1 MAWFRW
7 SRVLGI
13 VLLGVA
19 VAAVLLVRASDEP
32 RPWSTEQA
40 ADEYVAMA
48 APMTADLD
56 ALAALGSDAT
66 IEDWV
71 AVCRRLT
78 TSTAAYIEALDGG
91 AWDPALRP
99 FVDGAIATARSIRGW
114 FVECTTATSMEAL
127 DDLGPISA
135 RIEDENATANLRE
148 QLGLSPT

>member
-66 IEDWV
+66 ITDWV

-91 AWDPALRP
+91 AWDPALRALRGRRDRDRAQHP
-99 FVDGAIATARSIRGW
+99 GVVRRVHDGH
-114 FVECTTATSMEAL
+114 L
-127 DDLGPISA
+127 DGGA
-135 RIEDENATANLRE
+135 
-148 QLGLSPT
+148 G